1 MESLRDLIIQM
12 SAGLP
17 SLQNEVV
24 KVTQLSSDY
33 YQVVQTGNERAAAS
47 AWENQRAM
55 AALLSQMVSTHQA
68 VRSLDGAFSAVSVA
82 DELIKMADGYS
93 ALSVSLRLASA
104 DTDDLTSAQRGLMVV
119 SQRIR
124 LIEKQK
130 EKLPPLNQRT
140 KPAEIKSQESGDKP
154 ATDWLTG
161 VEEGMRKWIGDIS
174 NYSSQAAA
182 VTQNAMKGLV
192 KNIGDALDGNK
203 VSWKDWAVDV
213 LKSIQ
218 KIMFNAALVN
228 GLKSLGGFFS
238 GSEIGWVKGV
248 GEWIG
253 KLFDSGGYTGD
264 GGKYEPAG
272 IVHRGEF
279 VFDKESTARFG
290 AANLYRMMKGDVSGA
305 LADAVTPMPLTQPAA
320 NYRAVSNSISS
331 IPVNTAP
338 QVIVNITGD
347 GNNSV
352 QSTPGYENFGRNI
365 GQFIQQEYAKLR
377 DRDLRP
383 GGAITRAIRGS

>member
-33 YQVVQTGNERAAAS
+33 YQVVQTGNEQAAAS
-47 AWENQRAM
+47 TWENQRAM

-130 EKLPPLNQRT
+130 EQFPPLNQRT

-192 KNIGDALDGNK
+192 KNIGDALAGNK

-352 QSTPGYENFGRNI
+352 QSAPGYENFGRNI